1 LAACGGNHLRTVAA
15 ASLTSAFRHEARE
28 NLRLALPLTAAM
40 LSFVGMSTTDTILAG
55 RLSADALAA
64 VAVGASVWSLPFVFF
79 MGLLMAVSPIVAQ
92 QVGARRD
99 PRRTGEF
106 VRGALLC
113 AIAAGLA
120 WTAVLQAATDP
131 VLDLLELEPAVRGPA
146 EGYLRVLAFGGV
158 PYCLCFVLRSAAEGH
173 GLTRVPLRVGLTG
186 LAYNAVAAWA
196 LMYGRL
202 GLPALG
208 AVGTAWATLTAS
220 CLMVAVYVVSFRG
233 YPELRR
239 LALWRRARPR
249 VPSGEL
255 REMVAVGW
263 PIAFMLTAET
273 WLFIIGTLL
282 MARFGADVVA
292 AHQVAINFASLT
304 FMVPLSIGLTTTVRV
319 GHAAGAG
326 LAHEV
331 ALRGRAGMLLG
342 ALFALASASV
352 MALLPALVVGLYT
365 SEPGVAVLAVR
376 FLMFAALFQVADC
389 VQATANGA
397 LRGVKDTRLPMII
410 TVGAYWGIGAP
421 LAAWLG
427 FATSLG
433 PFGIWIGFIGGLAA
447 AAMGLS
453 WRFVHHAP
461 LDAHAEV
468 RVRAAAQ

>member
-1 LAACGGNHLRTVAA
+1 MAASGGNHLRTVAA
-15 ASLTSAFRHEARE
+15 ASFATAFRHEARE

-64 VAVGASVWSLPFVFF
+64 IAIGASVWSLPFVFF

-99 PRRTGEF
+99 PERTGEF
-106 VRGALLC
+106 VRGALGC
-113 AIAAGLA
+113 AVVAGVT
-120 WTAVLQAATDP
+120 WTVVLQAAADP
-131 VLDLLELEPAVRGPA
+131 ILDLLALEPAVRGPA
-146 EGYLRVLAFGGV
+146 EGYLRVLSFGGI

-196 LMYGRL
+196 LMYGKL

-208 AVGTAWATLTAS
+208 AVGTGWATLTAS
-220 CLMVAVYVVSFRG
+220 CLMVLVYVWSFHR

-239 LALWRRARPR
+239 LALWRRAWPR
-249 VPSGEL
+249 VPRGEL
-255 REMVAVGW
+255 REMVTVGW

-273 WLFIIGTLL
+273 WFFIIGTLL

-292 AHQVAINFASLT
+292 AHQVAINFASLA

-319 GHAAGAG
+319 GHAAGAR
-326 LAHEV
+326 LTHEV

-352 MALLPALVVGLYT
+352 MALVPGLIVGLYT
-365 SEPGVAVLAVR
+365 DEASVATLAVR

-410 TVGAYWGIGAP
+410 TVGAYWGVGAP

-427 FATSLG
+427 FATPLG
-433 PFGIWIGFIGGLAA
+433 ASGIWIGFIGGLATA
-447 AAMGLS
+447 AAGLA
-453 WRFVHHAP
+453 WRFMHHAP
-461 LDAHAEV
+461 LVTPDW
-468 RVRAAAQ
+468 RTAATEPG